1 MVRSSSALSTL
12 AVRKALA
19 QYGAIER
26 CRLQPGQIVVEFKE
40 EVSPEQ
46 IVKVTSINGTEVK
59 VSAPPPT
66 VYMGTIFSQEFQSW
80 SQEELQEELGNQATV
95 IRRLATRNRQA
106 SDSGRILL
114 AFPTSLPDS
123 ITVDVLQLKL
133 DVRRYIPPPLRCRK
147 CFGYGHHEDSCG
159 KDQRCARCGQT
170 GHSADSCDSPPCCAV
185 CNGPHEVT
193 SSSCKIWQKE
203 RQIKQIRLEK
213 GVSSE
218 EARRAYSAT
227 RILTK
232 VRPADSDP
240 RPSTAPVE
248 TQPAPASTWAS
259 VVTGSSPAVGSQD
272 CLMQLLQQQNQ
283 MMATQMQILVEL
295 KSQNTAMLQLLSSLS
310 LTAQS
315 QQPGPSPPSPPAS
328 STRAKRQR
336 KSSVA
341 TPASLIGQPRITSI
355 LQAGPNPPGSPAIG
369 AAVANLGKDTIP
381 SPLARNNATH
391 DYKEKNV

>member
-1 MVRSSSALSTL
+1 MVGVADGAGSRFVVRSSSALSTL

-95 IRRLATRNRQA
+95 IRRLATRNRQS

-123 ITVDVLQLKL
+123 ITVDF
-133 DVRRYIPPPLRCRK
+133 PPPLRCRK
-147 CFGYGHHEDSCG
+147 CFCYGHHEDSCG

-170 GHSADSCDSPPCCAV
+170 GHASDSCDSPPCCAV

-218 EARRAYSAT
+218 EARRAYSVT
-227 RILTK
+227 RIPTK
-232 VRPADSDP
+232 VRPADSEP

-248 TQPAPASTWAS
+248 TQPAPPPTWAS
-259 VVTGSSPAVGSQD
+259 VVTDSSPAVGSQD
-272 CLMQLLQQQNQ
+272 FLVQLLQQQNQ
-283 MMATQMQILVEL
+283 MMATQIQILVEL

-310 LTAQS
+310 SAQS
-315 QQPGPSPPSPPAS
+315 Q
-328 STRAKRQR
+328 
-336 KSSVA
+336 
-341 TPASLIGQPRITSI
+341 
-355 LQAGPNPPGSPAIG
+355 
-369 AAVANLGKDTIP
+369 
-381 SPLARNNATH
+381 
-391 DYKEKNV
+391 